1 MRMNNYV
8 DRLLDANKERKCYK
22 TLVAEV
28 LIHYTVYRLQLMYFN
43 SKAYVKEIVDGY
55 PNKNAFPF
63 KSSVGLRDLVYL
75 VFLLTIKDKDNLGI
89 FSLSNRLIFRDKYHF
104 IETNYD
110 SNPILSILC
119 EISSDERWLQSTHK
133 DMIEGALCSTQMQ
146 KYLPIID
153 DALSLINQSAIA
165 FLANDKTYKEIMSAI
180 YTSKNSE
187 IFIYNSKSH
196 YEDVDSHIEWLIK
209 ARNQVQELFA
219 KI

>member
-1 MRMNNYV
+1 MNSYV

-22 TLVAEV
+22 TIVAEV

-43 SKAYVKEIVDGY
+43 NKAHAKEIMNGY
-55 PNKNAFPF
+55 PNKDAFPF
-63 KSSVGLRDLVYL
+63 KASVSLRHLVYL

-89 FSLSNRLIFRDKYHF
+89 FSLSKRLIFCRKYHF
-104 IETNYD
+104 IETCYD
-110 SNPILSILC
+110 SNPIKSILC
-119 EISSDERWLQSTHK
+119 EISSNERWAQSTHK
-133 DMIEGALCSTQMQ
+133 DMIEGALCSIQMQ

-153 DALSLINQSAIA
+153 DALSSINQNAIA
-165 FLANDKTYKEIMSAI
+165 FLNNDKTYKEIMSAI

-187 IFIYNSKSH
+187 IFIYNSNLR

-209 ARNQVQELFA
+209 AKNQVQKLFA

>member
-1 MRMNNYV
+1 MNSYV

-22 TLVAEV
+22 TIVAEV

-43 SKAYVKEIVDGY
+43 NKTHAKEIMNGY
-55 PNKNAFPF
+55 PNKDAFPF
-63 KSSVGLRDLVYL
+63 KASVSLRHLVYL

-89 FSLSNRLIFRDKYHF
+89 FSLSKRLIFCRKYHF
-104 IETNYD
+104 IETCYD
-110 SNPILSILC
+110 SNPIKSILC
-119 EISSDERWLQSTHK
+119 EISSNERWAQSTHK
-133 DMIEGALCSTQMQ
+133 DMIEGALCSIQMQ

-153 DALSLINQSAIA
+153 DALSSINQNAIA
-165 FLANDKTYKEIMSAI
+165 FLNNDKTYKEIMSAI

-187 IFIYNSKSH
+187 IFIYNSNLH

-209 ARNQVQELFA
+209 AKNQVQKLFA

>member
-1 MRMNNYV
+1 MNSYV

-22 TLVAEV
+22 TIVAEV

-43 SKAYVKEIVDGY
+43 NNAHAKEIANGY
-55 PNKNAFPF
+55 PNKDAFPF
-63 KSSVGLRDLVYL
+63 KASVDLRHLVYL

-89 FSLSNRLIFRDKYHF
+89 FSLSKRLIFCRKYHF
-104 IETNYD
+104 IETCYD
-110 SNPILSILC
+110 SNPIKSILC
-119 EISSDERWLQSTHK
+119 EISSNERWAQSTHK
-133 DMIEGALCSTQMQ
+133 DMIEGALCSIQMQ

-153 DALSLINQSAIA
+153 EALSLINQNAIA
-165 FLANDKTYKEIMSAI
+165 FLANNETYKEIMHAI

-187 IFIYNSKSH
+187 IFIYNSNLR

-209 ARNQVQELFA
+209 AKNQVQKLFA

>member
-1 MRMNNYV
+1 MNNYV
-8 DRLLDANKERKCYK
+8 DRLIDANKERKCDK
-22 TLVAEV
+22 TIVAEV

-43 SKAYVKEIVDGY
+43 NNAHAKEIANGY
-55 PNKNAFPF
+55 PNKDAFPF
-63 KSSVGLRDLVYL
+63 KASVDLRHLVYL

-89 FSLSNRLIFRDKYHF
+89 FSLSKRLIFCRKYHF
-104 IETNYD
+104 IETRYD
-110 SNPILSILC
+110 GNPIKSILC
-119 EISSDERWLQSTHK
+119 EISSNERWAQSTHK

-165 FLANDKTYKEIMSAI
+165 FLNNDKTYKEIMSAI

-187 IFIYNSKSH
+187 IFIYNSNLR

-209 ARNQVQELFA
+209 AKNQVQKLFA

>member
-1 MRMNNYV
+1 MNSYV

-22 TLVAEV
+22 TIVAEV

-43 SKAYVKEIVDGY
+43 NNAHAKEIANGY
-55 PNKNAFPF
+55 PNKDAFPF
-63 KSSVGLRDLVYL
+63 KASVDLRHLVYL

-89 FSLSNRLIFRDKYHF
+89 FSLSKRLIFCRKYHF
-104 IETNYD
+104 IETCYD
-110 SNPILSILC
+110 SNPIKSILC
-119 EISSDERWLQSTHK
+119 EISSNERWAQSTHK
-133 DMIEGALCSTQMQ
+133 DMIEGALCSIQMQ

-153 DALSLINQSAIA
+153 DALSSISQNTLA
-165 FLANDKTYKEIMSAI
+165 FLVNDKTYKEIMSAI

-187 IFIYNSKSH
+187 IFIYNSNLH

-209 ARNQVQELFA
+209 AKKQVQKLFA

>member
-1 MRMNNYV
+1 MNSYV

-22 TLVAEV
+22 TIVAEV

-43 SKAYVKEIVDGY
+43 NKAHAKEIVNEY

-63 KSSVGLRDLVYL
+63 KASVSLRHLVYL

-89 FSLSNRLIFRDKYHF
+89 FSLCKRLVFCNKYHF
-104 IETNYD
+104 IETCYD
-110 SNPILSILC
+110 SNPIISILC
-119 EISSDERWLQSTHK
+119 EISSNERWIQSTHK
-133 DMIEGALCSTQMQ
+133 NMIEGALCSIQMQ

-153 DALSLINQSAIA
+153 DALSSINQNAIA
-165 FLANDKTYKEIMSAI
+165 FLANKETYKEIMSAI
-180 YTSKNSE
+180 YTSKNCE
-187 IFIYNSKSH
+187 IFIYNSNLH

-209 ARNQVQELFA
+209 AKNQVQKLFA

>member
-1 MRMNNYV
+1 MNSYV

-22 TLVAEV
+22 TIVAEV

-43 SKAYVKEIVDGY
+43 NKAHAKEIMNGY
-55 PNKNAFPF
+55 PNKDAFPF
-63 KSSVGLRDLVYL
+63 KASVSLRHLVYL

-89 FSLSNRLIFRDKYHF
+89 FSLSKRLIFCRKYHF
-104 IETNYD
+104 IETCYD
-110 SNPILSILC
+110 CNPIKSILC
-119 EISSDERWLQSTHK
+119 EISSNERWAQSTHK
-133 DMIEGALCSTQMQ
+133 DMIEGALCSIQMQ

-153 DALSLINQSAIA
+153 DALSSINQNAIA
-165 FLANDKTYKEIMSAI
+165 FLNNDKTYKEIMSAI

-187 IFIYNSKSH
+187 IFIYNSNLH

-209 ARNQVQELFA
+209 AKNQVQKLFA